1 MGCLRDGLDLGN
13 GGGQSGLGVVQAFL
27 PGENGLE
34 IDLVLRDRFRRC
46 IAAVSVRRNTWSI
59 QINLCISI
67 ALNLGKDSTHPQDAN
82 FPREIPTISPLS

>member
-34 IDLVLRDRFRRC
+34 IELDLRDRFRRC
-46 IAAVSVRRNTWSI
+46 IAAVSVRRITW
-59 QINLCISI
+59 
-67 ALNLGKDSTHPQDAN
+67 
-82 FPREIPTISPLS
+82 